1 MLKRILNQTLV
12 YLLAAVSVVFDQ
24 YTKHLVRNSLAVNE
38 SWSPWPWLAPYARIL
53 HIENTGAAFG
63 LFKDAS
69 LIFTVV
75 ALVVAVVIVIYTQRL
90 PAGHWWM
97 RLALGLQLGGALGN
111 LIDRLTFRGTV
122 TDFISVGTFAIF
134 NVADASISVG
144 VALLAVLMLV
154 EARAERRRAGSN
166 STLPPIDVGEAS

>member
-1 MLKRILNQTLV
+1 MVKRILNQSLV
-12 YLLAAVSVVFDQ
+12 YLLAGISVLADQ
-24 YTKHLVRNSLAVNE
+24 STKHLVRNKLAINE
-38 SWSPWPWLAPYARIL
+38 SWSPWPWLAPYARVL

-63 LFKDAS
+63 LFKEAS
-69 LIFTVV
+69 LIFAAIAVLV
-75 ALVVAVVIVIYTQRL
+75 AGVIILYTRRL

-97 RLALGLQLGGALGN
+97 RIALGLQLGGAVGN
-111 LIDRLTFRGTV
+111 LIDRVNFAGTV

-144 VALLAVLMLV
+144 VALLAILMLF
-154 EARAERRRAGSN
+154 EARAERRSSRSN